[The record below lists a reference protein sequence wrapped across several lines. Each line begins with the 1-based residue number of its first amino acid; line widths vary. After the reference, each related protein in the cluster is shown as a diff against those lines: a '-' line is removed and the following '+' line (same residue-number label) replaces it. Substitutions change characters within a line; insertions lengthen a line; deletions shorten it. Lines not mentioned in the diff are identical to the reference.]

1 MIIGIDFDN
10 TIIDYSKLFQ
20 ILAKEKKI
28 LKKNLKFNKE
38 LLKDFLIKDN
48 RENEWTII
56 QGEIYG
62 RYIMKAKLFRGFI
75 KLFRYLLKRNI
86 KIYIVSHKTK
96 YPYLGKKINLRKAA
110 TKWIKKNIIDI
121 NKDLH
126 FSMKDVYFE
135 NNIKKKINRIVK
147 LKCDIFI
154 DDLPQILNLLPKNIN
169 KFLFNSSL
177 KKKSKKNFKI
187 IESWIE
193 FYNLI
198 KKYE

>member
-1 MIIGIDFDN
+1 MF
-10 TIIDYSKLFQ
+10 S
-20 ILAKEKKI
+20 
-28 LKKNLKFNKE
+28 
-38 LLKDFLIKDN
+38 
-48 RENEWTII
+48 
-56 QGEIYG
+56 
-62 RYIMKAKLFRGFI
+62 GFI

-96 YPYLGKKINLRKAA
+96 YPYLGKKIDLRKAA

-177 KKKSKKNFKI
+177 TKKSKKNFKI